1 MDALNRPVEMIATCS
16 PEGELRPARFRV
28 EGADGEQI
36 TVRIRKIRGAEEI
49 AYRGIEAFRFSCL
62 AVIGGRLRSFELRY
76 SVRDHRWVFWRFLD
90 TEPIR
95 PGISTQ

>member
-16 PEGELRPARFRV
+16 PEGEMRPARFRV

-36 TVRIRKIRGAEEI
+36 TVRIRKIRDTEQI
-49 AYRGIEAFRFSCL
+49 AYRGIEGFRFSCL

-90 TEPIR
+90 ALP
-95 PGISTQ
+95 PAAGC

>member
-16 PEGELRPARFRV
+16 PAGELCPARFRV

-36 TVRIRKIRGAEEI
+36 TVRIRKIRAAEEI
-49 AYRGIEAFRFSCL
+49 AYRGVEGYRFSCL

-76 SVRDHRWVFWRFLD
+76 TVRTHRWVFWRFLD
-90 TEPIR
+90 TEPVR
-95 PGISTQ
+95 PGVSQ

>member
-16 PEGELRPARFRV
+16 PEGEMRPARFRV

-36 TVRIRKIRGAEEI
+36 TVRIRKIRDTEQI
-49 AYRGIEAFRFSCL
+49 AYRGIEGFRFSCL

-76 SVRDHRWVFWRFLD
+76 SVRDHRCVFWRFLD
-90 TEPIR
+90 TLPA
-95 PGISTQ
+95 GAGS